1 MSKTLREAPLT
12 TPNARK
18 GLAEGVHWRG
28 VSAEVHLGYRKG
40 KRAGRW
46 LVRWRLPDGRYKQE
60 GLGAADDG
68 IAADGV
74 ETLNFEQAKSAAAR
88 HVDRERHQQ
97 REAGKEPI
105 PIVQEVVTTYAARR
119 KARAQK
125 LDGAR
130 PDDAQGRLSQHVL
143 SHPIASKRLDLLSDE
158 DLNEWRDGLAD
169 SLAVSTVRRIVNDFR
184 AALNGIPAKVL
195 KRLPATYPMTVKLGL
210 KAGEAEPAAAR
221 DGAALPDA
229 DIRRII
235 EAAKAVDVEDNWN
248 GDLFLMVLVLT
259 ATGAR
264 FSQVSRMQVGDVQPA
279 QSRLMVPTSRK
290 GRGQKRATHTATR
303 VGADVIEALRPSIAG
318 RRPAD
323 PLLERW
329 RHRQEKAKPGKRP
342 EWVRDSRGP
351 WQSPSELTRPWA
363 AIVAKAG
370 LPADTVPYALRHS
383 SIVRCLRAALPVRLV
398 AQLHDTSD
406 KMIERHYA
414 SAIVTALDDLAAAAV
429 VPLVDAERGKVVS
442 LRGEKQV

>member
-1 MSKTLREAPLT
+1 MSKTLREASLT

-18 GLAEGVHWRG
+18 DLSEGVHWRG

-40 KRAGRW
+40 KRVGRW
-46 LVRWRLPDGRYKQE
+46 LVRWRLPDGRYKQD

-68 IAADGV
+68 LTADGV
-74 ETLNFEQAKSAAAR
+74 ETLNFEQAKSKAAR
-88 HVDRERHQQ
+88 YVEHERQKQQ
-97 REAGKEPI
+97 DAGKTPI
-105 PIVQEVVTTYAARR
+105 PTVREIVEAYAAGR
-119 KARAQK
+119 KARAMKQE
-125 LDGAR
+125 GAR
-130 PDDAQGRLSQHVL
+130 PDDAKGRLGQHVL
-143 SHPIASKRLDLLSDE
+143 SHPVAAKRLDVLTDE
-158 DLNEWRDGLAD
+158 DLADWREGLRAE
-169 SLAVSTVRRIVNDFR
+169 LAISTVRRIVNDFR
-184 AALNGIPAKVL
+184 AALNGLPARTL
-195 KRLPATYPMTVKLGL
+195 KRLPATYPMTVRLGL
-210 KAGEAEPAAAR
+210 RVGEAEPAAAR

-235 EAAKAVDVEDNWN
+235 EAAKAVDGKEEWN
-248 GDLFLMVLVLT
+248 GDLFLMVVVLA

-264 FSQVSRMQVGDVQPA
+264 FSQVSRMLVGDVQPA

-290 GRGQKRATHTATR
+290 GRGQKRSTHIATR

-323 PLLERW
+323 MLLVRW
-329 RHRQEKAKPGKRP
+329 RHRQEKAKPGARP
-342 EWVRDSRGP
+342 KWVRDSRGP
-351 WQSPSELTRPWA
+351 WKSPTELTRPWA
-363 AIVAKAG
+363 LVVKKAG

-414 SAIVTALDDLAAAAV
+414 SAIVNALDDLTAAAV
-429 VPLVDAERGKVVS
+429 VPLVDSERGKVVN
-442 LRGEKQV
+442 LRGREI